1 MKEWFKK
8 VLASMIEAR
17 QRQANARI
25 AEMHLYRMSDRELN
39 DIGIGRGDI
48 KRVVYETQNEVETKK
63 QTASAKEKD
72 VSWRQYIYSKLGWE
86 LHKTN
91 HA

>member
-25 AEMHLYRMSDRELN
+25 AEMHLWRMSDRELN

-48 KRVVYETQNEVETKK
+48 KRVVYETENEVKTEK
-63 QTASAKEKD
+63 QTTSAKEKN

-86 LHKTN
+86 LHKAN

>member
-1 MKEWFKK
+1 MKQWLKK
-8 VLASMIEAR
+8 VFIKLIEAR
-17 QRQANARI
+17 QREANAKI
-25 AEMHLYRMSDRELN
+25 AAMQLYRMSDRELN

-48 KRVVYETQNEVETKK
+48 KRVVYETKNEVKTKK
-63 QTASAKEKD
+63 QGTNSPKEN

-86 LHKTN
+86 LHKAN

>member
-8 VLASMIEAR
+8 IFVALIEAR
-17 QRQANARI
+17 QREANAKI
-25 AEMHLYRMSDRELN
+25 AAMQLYRMSDRELN

-48 KRVVYETQNEVETKK
+48 RRVAYEEVKNYKNKK
-63 QTASAKEKD
+63 EN
-72 VSWRQYIYSKLGWE
+72 VSWWQYLNGKFCGK
-86 LHKTN
+86 LHKAN

>member
-8 VLASMIEAR
+8 VFVALIEAR
-17 QRQANARI
+17 QREANAKI
-25 AEMHLYRMSDRELN
+25 AAMQLYRMSDRELN

-48 KRVVYETQNEVETKK
+48 RRVAYEEVQNYKNKK
-63 QTASAKEKD
+63 EN
-72 VSWRQYIYSKLGWE
+72 VSWWQYLNSKLSGK
-86 LHKTN
+86 LHKAN

>member
-8 VLASMIEAR
+8 VLVAMIEAR

-25 AEMHLYRMSDRELN
+25 AEMQLYRMSDRELN

-48 KRVVYETQNEVETKK
+48 RRVAYEEVQNYKNKK
-63 QTASAKEKD
+63 EN
-72 VSWRQYIYSKLGWE
+72 VSWGQYLNSKLGGK
-86 LHKTN
+86 LHKAN

>member
-8 VLASMIEAR
+8 VLAAMIEAR

-25 AEMHLYRMSDRELN
+25 AEMHLWRMSDRELN

-48 KRVVYETQNEVETKK
+48 KRVVHENEIKNKK
-63 QTASAKEKD
+63 QSTNSKKEN

-86 LHKTN
+86 LHKAN

>member
-8 VLASMIEAR
+8 VLVAMIEAR

-25 AEMHLYRMSDRELN
+25 AEMQLYRMSDRELN

-48 KRVVYETQNEVETKK
+48 KRVVYENEIKTEK
-63 QTASAKEKD
+63 QSTNSQKEN
-72 VSWRQYIYSKLGWE
+72 VSWGQYVYSKLGGK
-86 LHKTN
+86 LHKAN

>member
-8 VLASMIEAR
+8 VLVAMIEAR

-25 AEMHLYRMSDRELN
+25 AEMQLYRMTDRELN

-48 KRVVYETQNEVETKK
+48 KRVVYETENEVKTKK
-63 QTASAKEKD
+63 QATSAKEKK

-86 LHKTN
+86 LHKAN

>member
-8 VLASMIEAR
+8 VFVALIEAR

-25 AEMHLYRMSDRELN
+25 AEMQLYRMTDRELN

-48 KRVVYETQNEVETKK
+48 KRVVYEEDNK
-63 QTASAKEKD
+63 KEKE
-72 VSWRQYIYSKLGWE
+72 YSKFSGKLY
-86 LHKTN
+86 KAN

>member
-8 VLASMIEAR
+8 VFNAFIEAR
-17 QRQANARI
+17 QAEANRRI
-25 AEMHLYRMSDRELN
+25 AAMHLYRMTDRELN

-48 KRVVYETQNEVETKK
+48 KRVVYETENEIKTEK
-63 QTASAKEKD
+63 QATRSPKEN
-72 VSWRQYIYSKLGWE
+72 VSWREYIYSKLGGK
-86 LHKTN
+86 LHKAN

>member
-8 VLASMIEAR
+8 VLVAMIEAR

-25 AEMHLYRMSDRELN
+25 AEMQLYRMTDRELN

-48 KRVVYETQNEVETKK
+48 KRVVYETENEVKTKK
-63 QTASAKEKD
+63 QATSAKEKN

-86 LHKTN
+86 LHKAN

>member
-8 VLASMIEAR
+8 IFVALIEAR
-17 QRQANARI
+17 QREANAKI
-25 AEMHLYRMSDRELN
+25 AAMQLYRMSDRELN

-48 KRVVYETQNEVETKK
+48 RRIAYEEVQSYKNKK
-63 QTASAKEKD
+63 EN
-72 VSWRQYIYSKLGWE
+72 VSWWQYLNSKFGGKLY
-86 LHKTN
+86 KAN

>member
-8 VLASMIEAR
+8 VLVAMIEAR

-25 AEMHLYRMSDRELN
+25 AEMYLWRMSDRELN

-48 KRVVYETQNEVETKK
+48 KRVVYETENEIKTEKQATRSKK
-63 QTASAKEKD
+63 EN
-72 VSWRQYIYSKLGWE
+72 VSWGQYVYSKLGGK
-86 LHKTN
+86 LHKAN

>member
-25 AEMHLYRMSDRELN
+25 AEMHLWRMSDRELN

-48 KRVVYETQNEVETKK
+48 KRVVYEEDNK
-63 QTASAKEKD
+63 KEKE
-72 VSWRQYIYSKLGWE
+72 YSKLGWE
-86 LHKTN
+86 LHKAN

>member
-8 VLASMIEAR
+8 VFVALIEAR
-17 QRQANARI
+17 QREANAKI
-25 AEMHLYRMSDRELN
+25 AAMQLYRMSDRELN

-48 KRVVYETQNEVETKK
+48 RRIAYEEVQNYKNKK
-63 QTASAKEKD
+63 EN
-72 VSWRQYIYSKLGWE
+72 VSWWQYLNSKFGGK
-86 LHKTN
+86 LHQAN

>member
-8 VLASMIEAR
+8 VFVALIEAR
-17 QRQANARI
+17 QREANAKI
-25 AEMHLYRMSDRELN
+25 AAMQLYRMSDRELN

-48 KRVVYETQNEVETKK
+48 KRVVYETENEVETKK
-63 QTASAKEKD
+63 QTANSKKEN
-72 VSWRQYIYSKLGWE
+72 VSWWQYLNSKFGGK
-86 LHKTN
+86 LHKAN